1 MSRACAGTQLNRVF
15 LGVRL
20 TAAEASLRQEMAKP
34 QSMRGDRRAML
45 AVGVGD
51 GRGCYQVIAIKSRS
65 DAAFV
70 TCIAL
75 RRRRVFAGAL
85 DQTTALFYRNG
96 TEPLL
101 GMSLEVA
108 DCKQAEDR
116 QGDRPQRSSFEHHFP
131 PKTPSLATARARR

>member
-1 MSRACAGTQLNRVF
+1 G
-15 LGVRL
+15 
-20 TAAEASLRQEMAKP
+20 EEMAKP

-45 AVGVGD
+45 AAGIRD
-51 GRGCYQVIAIKSRS
+51 GSGSYQVIAIESPS

-75 RRRRVFAGAL
+75 GRRRVFAGAL

-101 GMSLEVA
+101 GMSLEA
-108 DCKQAEDR
+108 AACKQAQDR
-116 QGDRPQRSSFEHHFP
+116 QGDHPQRSSFEHHFP